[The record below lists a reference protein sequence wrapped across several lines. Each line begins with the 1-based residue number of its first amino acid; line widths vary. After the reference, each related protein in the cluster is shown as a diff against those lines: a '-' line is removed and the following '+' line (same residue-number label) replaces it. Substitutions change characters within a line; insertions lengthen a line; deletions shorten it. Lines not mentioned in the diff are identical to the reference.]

1 MYYCQ
6 NKIMKKPL
14 SSRLITVVH
23 VTDFKTIVKPEN
35 VGLSVLVDGR
45 KAFVY
50 EHIMNDGFYM
60 REKIVIQFFEDH
72 PEWENGLFQTK
83 YYEINEPGKLKWGL
97 DGAVMEL
104 EYLHVA

>member
-1 MYYCQ
+1 
-6 NKIMKKPL
+6 MKKPL

-83 YYEINEPGKLKWGL
+83 YYEINE
-97 DGAVMEL
+97 
-104 EYLHVA
+104 